1 MRKIVFDV
9 KNVYSTGGRDQQPKV
24 NSDEWTREKRNFA
37 LKTINNA
44 KILTEAVTKF
54 KNIAQENPD
63 IALTEAIEKIDSV
76 IEEMRVDFKKHY
88 VL

>member
-9 KNVYSTGGRDQQPKV
+9 KNVYSTGREQNKGP
-24 NSDEWTREKRNFA
+24 SEEWTREKRNFA

-44 KILTEAVTKF
+44 KILTEAVSKF
-54 KNIAQENPD
+54 KNVAEKNPD
-63 IALTEAIEKIDSV
+63 TALEEAIEKIDSV
-76 IEEMRVDFKKHY
+76 IEEMRVDFKKNY